1 MLSSGMENL
10 RPQHDTTAFLDEF
23 RTAQLS
29 HLLTAAVVQFDVG
42 TALSDGPL
50 AYDELCRRLELADRP
65 ATVLLT
71 ALRSIVLIDVDAQG
85 RIGLT
90 EYGREKL
97 DPNSPFH
104 LRGYIGLGG
113 FSADVQHMVDCLR
126 NDRPAG
132 SVSFVFHEQGP
143 PSALD
148 DPHTADVL
156 TRAMAD
162 RARNIAP
169 LLADQLDLSD
179 ARCLVDVGGGHGL
192 YSLELLK
199 KHPDLKAIVIDRAPA
214 LAVAKEYAE
223 EFGLSDRVELSCGD
237 IHAMVLPPQMDA
249 VLMANILHDYNAND
263 AQALVTRFAK
273 ALPPGGRLMI
283 LDSFLNAVP
292 TGHPPVSDGP
302 RAVAAYSGLLF
313 SICEG
318 RCFRFDEVQ
327 SWIRES
333 GLRLEDEIISVPA
346 HGSVITGW
354 TTPLPG
360 PPGGKL
366 T

>member
-1 MLSSGMENL
+1 MEKL

-29 HLLTAAVVQFDVG
+29 LLLTVAVVRFDVG
-42 TALSDGPL
+42 EALSDGLL
-50 AYDELCRRLELADRP
+50 AYEELCRRLKLADRP
-65 ATVLLT
+65 AIVLLT
-71 ALRSIVLIDVDAQG
+71 ALRSIGLIDVDAEG

-97 DPNSPFH
+97 DPHSPFH

-113 FSADVQHMVDCLR
+113 FSADVQNMIECLA
-126 NDRPAG
+126 NDQPSG
-132 SVSFVFHEQGP
+132 SVSFVFHEEGP

-169 LLADQLDLSD
+169 LLADQLDLST

-199 KHPDLKAIVIDRAPA
+199 KYPDLKAIVIDRAPA

-223 EFGLSDRVELSCGD
+223 EAGLSDRVQLTCGD
-237 IHAMVLPPQMDA
+237 IHSMELPPQMDA
-249 VLMANILHDYNAND
+249 VLMANILHDYNADD
-263 AQALVTRFAK
+263 AQSLVTRFAK
-273 ALPPGGRLMI
+273 ALPSGCRLMI
-283 LDSFLNAVP
+283 LDSFLNSVP
-292 TGHPPVSDGP
+292 EGHPPISNGP

-318 RCFRFDEVQ
+318 RCYRFDEAQ
-327 SWIRES
+327 RWLREA
-333 GLRLEDEIISVPA
+333 GLQVDDKIISVPA
-346 HGSVITGW
+346 HGSLLTGW
-354 TTPLPG
+354 SP
-360 PPGGKL
+360 
-366 T
+366 